1 MEYIQDQKKVNRTIL
16 LFACC
21 YMVSYITRINF
32 GAVILGTILYKFVDF
47 KPRISKMK
55 LKLQKQEKEEL
66 KESYCG

>member
-1 MEYIQDQKKVNRTIL
+1 MNIMEIGPASVWY
-16 LFACC
+16 A
-21 YMVSYITRINF
+21 MVISNF